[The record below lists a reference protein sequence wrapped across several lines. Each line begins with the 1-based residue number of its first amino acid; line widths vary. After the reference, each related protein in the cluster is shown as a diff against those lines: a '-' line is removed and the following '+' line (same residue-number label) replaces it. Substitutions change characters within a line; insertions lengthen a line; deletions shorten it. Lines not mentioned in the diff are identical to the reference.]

1 LATSNSKGSSKKV
14 TPPTAPSVLNQSAL
28 WVGEKLSD
36 FYRSALLCRAYLSLW
51 REDEFCNIDAH
62 TRLASPALLMARDA
76 TIRRLEIM
84 GQALDDITKHGRPE
98 AKLVDCPECGVPV
111 PGTKVS
117 IKVLKSQEAIRL
129 ARNGIDDSYWYSV
142 RSNISHN
149 YQEIDH
155 SLIWNQVFGSNLDKT
170 LLAIEKELKNMGL
183 SVPRLME
190 QSIL

>member
-1 LATSNSKGSSKKV
+1 MASSKSKSHSKKAF
-14 TPPTAPSVLNQSAL
+14 PPTDPSVLNESAL

-51 REDEFCNIDAH
+51 REDEFCNVDAH

-98 AKLVDCPECGVPV
+98 AQLVNCPACSAPV

-117 IKVLKSQEAIRL
+117 IKLLKSTEAKRL
-129 ARNGIDDSYWYSV
+129 AKNGIDDSYWYGV

-155 SLIWNQVFGSNLDKT
+155 SLIWNEVFGSNLDKT
-170 LLAIEKELKNMGL
+170 LSAIEKELKNMGL
-183 SVPRLME
+183 SVPKLME
-190 QSIL
+190 KF

>member
-1 LATSNSKGSSKKV
+1 MASSKSKSPSKKAI
-14 TPPTAPSVLNQSAL
+14 PPTDPKVLNKSAL

-84 GQALDDITKHGRPE
+84 GQALDDITKYGRPE
-98 AKLVDCPECGVPV
+98 AQLVDCPKCGVPV

-117 IKVLKSQEAIRL
+117 IKFLKSMEAQRL
-129 ARNGIDDSYWYSV
+129 AKNGVDDSYWYSV

-155 SLIWNQVFGSNLDKT
+155 SQIWNEVFGSGLDKT
-170 LLAIEKELKNMGL
+170 LLAIDKELKSMGL
-183 SVPRLME
+183 SVPKLME
-190 QSIL
+190 PSNF

>member
-1 LATSNSKGSSKKV
+1 MASSKSKIPSKKAI
-14 TPPTAPSVLNQSAL
+14 PPTDPRILNESAL

-84 GQALDDITKHGRPE
+84 GQALDDITKYGRPE
-98 AKLVDCPECGVPV
+98 AQLVDCPGCGVPV

-117 IKVLKSQEAIRL
+117 IKFLKSPEAQRL
-129 ARNGIDDSYWYSV
+129 ANNGVDDSYWYV
-142 RSNISHN
+142 ECHWRAG
-149 YQEIDH
+149 DA
-155 SLIWNQVFGSNLDKT
+155 FGPFLR
-170 LLAIEKELKNMGL
+170 AWYG
-183 SVPRLME
+183 LME
-190 QSIL
+190 IS

>member
-1 LATSNSKGSSKKV
+1 LASSKSKSPSKKAI
-14 TPPTAPSVLNQSAL
+14 PPTNPSVLNNSAL
-28 WVGEKLSD
+28 WVGGKLSD

-62 TRLASPALLMARDA
+62 THLASPALLMARDA

-98 AKLVDCPECGVPV
+98 SLPVDCPGCGKSV

-117 IKVLKSQEAIRL
+117 IKFLKSKEAQRL
-129 ARNGIDDSYWYSV
+129 AKDGIDDSYWYSV